1 MMTEGEGLAD
11 LEYERTEGFRE
22 TMLVNFRPKQAK
34 ALRRLA
40 RMLYDYAI
48 DATSRDLPTEGSWS
62 VASLDAAARDLTHL
76 GLFLRSF
83 SEIVPEEKGMTP
95 ERAARLEVV
104 AVRAAHLVLGVAK
117 DLEVALREKECAYAP
132 RP

>member
-22 TMLVNFRPKQAK
+22 TMLVQFRPKEAK
-34 ALRRLA
+34 ALKRLA
-40 RMLYDYAI
+40 RILYDYAI
-48 DATSRDLPTEGSWS
+48 DATARGLPRKGSWS
-62 VASLDAAARDLTHL
+62 VASLEAAARDLTHL

-95 ERAARLEVV
+95 ERAARLETV
-104 AVRAAHLVLGVAK
+104 AVRCAHLALGIAK
-117 DLEVALREKECAYAP
+117 DLDDALREKELAHVP